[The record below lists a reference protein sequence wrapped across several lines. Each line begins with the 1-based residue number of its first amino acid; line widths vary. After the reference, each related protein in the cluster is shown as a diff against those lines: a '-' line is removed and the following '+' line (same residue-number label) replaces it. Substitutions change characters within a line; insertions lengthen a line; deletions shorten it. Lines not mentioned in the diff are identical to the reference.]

1 MVAAVRRYV
10 VAAVS
15 MGVLFGVVVLAQ
27 SDVDRDRAKDGVVM
41 IRTQL
46 PGGSAIGAGL
56 IVAVTPR
63 DIYVAT
69 ANHLLR
75 RGGTAS
81 SIQLQ
86 FASRPGEWFDA
97 RLLDLRD
104 VDLDL
109 AAVVVPLPPSLNA
122 AALKVIAAAPASQL
136 RRGADVYPL
145 GFPRERPWN
154 MPVAADKVATTSTL
168 RIIFQSQYVQ
178 PGNSG
183 GALLDACGRIV
194 GMVTATDP
202 PEAEAVRIESI
213 VDAVKTWN
221 LPVPLSLTLAT
232 ATCGGA
238 PVRAGPARPDTALA
252 QTDTIPTRS
261 DPPPAT
267 CDVTLSSTP
276 STAEVY
282 LDETRSGSTPR
293 VVTLKRGQ
301 RYDLRVEKDGF
312 RPFERQIDCATNAV
326 RAALE
331 AETTSI
337 DLNYG
342 GDLYACV
349 LQLQV
354 KIGPTTANPT
364 SNPYSM
370 RDVPLGRQNY
380 TIGGQIGCP
389 YTGVCA
395 ARGQG
400 TINVDEGSAFNILWS
415 NTAIGQCQ
423 VSLVGR

>member
-1 MVAAVRRYV
+1 MVAAVRRYIL
-10 VAAVS
+10 AALS
-15 MGVLFGVVVLAQ
+15 MGAVLGVVVLAQ
-27 SDVDRDRAKDGVVM
+27 SDVDRDRAKAGVVM

-46 PGGSAIGAGL
+46 PGGSAIGAGV

-63 DIYVAT
+63 DVYVAT

-109 AAVVVPLPPSLNA
+109 AAVVVPLPARLDTTT
-122 AALKVIAAAPASQL
+122 LKTIAAAPASQL
-136 RRGADVYPL
+136 KRGADVYPL

-154 MPVAADKVATTSTL
+154 MPVAADKVASTSTL
-168 RIIFQSQYVQ
+168 RIVFQSQYVQ

-183 GALLDACGRIV
+183 GPLLDACGRIV

-213 VDAVKTWN
+213 VDAVRTWN
-221 LPVPLSLTLAT
+221 LPVPLSLTLAS

-238 PVRAGPARPDTALA
+238 PGQQEAVRPATAQA
-252 QTDTIPTRS
+252 PAPAPAPPT
-261 DPPPAT
+261 T
-267 CDVTLSSTP
+267 CDVSLSSTP
-276 STAEVY
+276 STANVY
-282 LDETRSGSTPR
+282 VDEMRSGTTPR

-301 RYDLRVEKDGF
+301 RYDLRVEKEGF
-312 RPFERQIDCATNAV
+312 KPFERQIDCGTNAV

-331 AETTSI
+331 ASTTSI
-337 DLNYG
+337 NLNYG

-354 KIGPTTANPT
+354 QVGPTTANPT

-370 RDVPLGRQNY
+370 NNVPLGRQNY
-380 TIGGQIGCP
+380 IIGGQIACP
-389 YTGVCA
+389 YTGACV

-415 NTAIGQCQ
+415 NTAVGQCQ